1 MHPSPQ
7 VQNRHLHDGFGQG
20 FPMAVAEE
28 EEEEEEEEE
37 NATGKKGIPGG
48 QLEPMQKPKFAMGE
62 IWDSSKHVRA
72 ACLKSPRRVS

>member
-20 FPMAVAEE
+20 FPMAVA